1 MIALTSLRIN
11 PEPRADIEL
20 NDTPGRV
27 ERPLFIPF
35 YETVRK
41 RLVGQRTL
49 AKFVVVGA
57 MGYLIYQVVL
67 FIMYDSPL
75 FWFLPAKDTGAS
87 LVLFTHDDLRLLI
100 TSLVAAEL
108 SIVGAF
114 IGHNQW
120 TFRDRET
127 VYNPLWVRLSS
138 TI

>member
-57 MGYLIYQVVL
+57 MGYPIYQVV
-67 FIMYDSPL
+67 
-75 FWFLPAKDTGAS
+75 
-87 LVLFTHDDLRLLI
+87 LLI

-138 TI
+138 TM